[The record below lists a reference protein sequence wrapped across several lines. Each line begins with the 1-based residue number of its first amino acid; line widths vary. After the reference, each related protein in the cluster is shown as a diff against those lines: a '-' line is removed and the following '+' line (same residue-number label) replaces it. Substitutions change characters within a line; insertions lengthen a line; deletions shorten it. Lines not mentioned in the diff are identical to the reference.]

1 MGRVLALVGLCS
13 KELATA
19 SRRQGCMWMPK
30 AMVKDLGVKEI
41 VFSDLGLGLQNVG
54 GVSLK
59 RGLEV
64 RPLSPIRR
72 LW

>member
-1 MGRVLALVGLCS
+1 MGRVLALLGLCS

-19 SRRQGCMWMPK
+19 NWRQGCMWMPK
-30 AMVKDLGVKEI
+30 AMVKDLGVKE
-41 VFSDLGLGLQNVG
+41 VVRNDLGVSLRSVG